1 MRPLCRKLLLCT
13 ALLLCSTMV
22 WAQKN
27 MSEIFSAM
35 PDSII
40 PYLTKNNRLDCI
52 DFKANNMK
60 AVVENAFSSKSEL
73 KTLTDD
79 FLMMQL
85 NETTSLQLKLLPT
98 QSDTLLCMVM
108 TYALPEPDS
117 HLSIYHTD
125 WREIGNKNILP
136 ASLNGYSGCQQY
148 LFSKDDCTLTVS
160 LKPFF
165 STEKPNDHNQQ
176 ATNNQQP
183 TTLIYHWNGTTME

>member
-1 MRPLCRKLLLCT
+1 MRPLCRKFLICT
-13 ALLLCSTMV
+13 ALLSCSTVV

-60 AVVENAFSSKSEL
+60 AVVENAFGSKSEL

-85 NETTSLQLKLLPT
+85 NETTTLQLKLLPT
-98 QSDTLLCMVM
+98 PSDTLLCMVM
-108 TYALPEPDS
+108 TYVLPEPDS
-117 HLSIYHTD
+117 HLSIYNTD

-136 ASLNGYSGCQQY
+136 ASVTGYSGCRQY
-148 LFSKDDCTLTVS
+148 LFSKEDCS
-160 LKPFF
+160 LEIHQQSFF
-165 STEKPNDHNQQ
+165 STDKELENSVIKK
-176 ATNNQQP
+176 T
-183 TTLIYHWNGTTME
+183 YHWNGTTME